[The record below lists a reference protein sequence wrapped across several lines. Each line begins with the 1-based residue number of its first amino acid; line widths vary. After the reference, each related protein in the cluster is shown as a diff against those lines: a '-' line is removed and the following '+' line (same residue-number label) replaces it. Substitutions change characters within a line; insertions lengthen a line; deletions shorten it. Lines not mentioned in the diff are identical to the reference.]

1 MNLKLPIQ
9 LLVFSYV
16 TLWSVEQAT
25 HRAPAVFEGKVIS
38 NETAAPVVGAH
49 VFIIKGEEEALTGS
63 DGSFRITSW
72 QQLPFTITIEHKN
85 YQTSNIRIT
94 EGGKKQL
101 VKLKLKSE

>member
-1 MNLKLPIQ
+1 MNLKIPIQ
-9 LLVFSYV
+9 LLVLSYV
-16 TLWSVEQAT
+16 ALCSVKHNT
-25 HRAPAVFEGKVIS
+25 HKAPVVFEGKVIS
-38 NETAAPVVGAH
+38 NESAAPVVGAH

-72 QQLPFTITIEHKN
+72 QQLPIAVTIEHKN